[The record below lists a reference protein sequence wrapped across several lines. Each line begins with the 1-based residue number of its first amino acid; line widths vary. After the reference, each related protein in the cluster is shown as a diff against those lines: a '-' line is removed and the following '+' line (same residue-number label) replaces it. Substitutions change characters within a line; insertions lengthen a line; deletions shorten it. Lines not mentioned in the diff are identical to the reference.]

1 MKAIPNQIF
10 PDVKLIQ
17 LTSFKDDRGQFM
29 ETYHQENLKNVVS
42 IPHLFK
48 TIKVF
53 PIKCVLRGLHFQISP
68 FQQAKYIEVLAG
80 HILDVVVDIRPES
93 NMFGQWASYELKQG
107 NPEGLYI
114 PGGFAHGFYTLVDH
128 TVIRY
133 KCSHKYS
140 KEHERCLRWSDPDI
154 NISWPFTGSPL
165 LSPKDAQG
173 LTLKALFT

>member
-29 ETYHQENLKNVVS
+29 ETYHQEKFKECGINTAFIQDNQS
-42 IPHLFK
+42 ISHK
-48 TIKVF
+48 G
-53 PIKCVLRGLHFQISP
+53 VLRGLHFQISP

-80 HILDVVVDIRPES
+80 HIVDVVVDIRPES
-93 NMFGQWASYELKQG
+93 NTFGQWASYELKQG